1 MTQRTQSF
9 FEVAQ
14 KSDCFSSHKSS
25 FAMTSRLSL
34 LRFGIPSLRGGTT
47 KQSFSAITLPLSL
60 WLLCLCGL
68 FLSTTAS
75 AQLVDKTP
83 TAIQKVPEIYNRE
96 PWEDPLVNGINRD
109 ASRATSYSF
118 TSIADAM
125 KGDRTKSTRM
135 ISLNGDWDFSFA
147 IKPADAPKDFYK
159 SRVSGWKKIEV
170 PSNWE
175 MKGYDK
181 PIYKSAVYPF
191 RPVNPPNP
199 PMDYNGVGSYQRTF
213 TIPENW
219 KNMNISLHFGGV
231 SSGYKVWLNGKF
243 LGYAEDSFLSS
254 EFNVTPYLQAGE
266 NILSVQVMRWTDGSF
281 LEDQDHWRLSGIHRE
296 VMLLAEPKLRIAD
309 FFVQTKLD
317 ADYKDALLSIR
328 PRIENL
334 TGKEVKGYKIKASL
348 FDKAGKDILEK
359 PLERTAESIINEI
372 YPRLDNVKFGLLEAK
387 IKNPAKWSDELPNLY
402 TLTLSLEDSTGKI
415 LEVKS
420 CKVGF
425 RSIEFS
431 KTNGKLLING
441 KETYLYGI
449 NRPDHHP
456 TRGKALSREDILQ
469 DVLTIKRFNFNC
481 IRTSHYPMDPYLYD
495 LCDEFGILVIDEANL
510 ETHGL
515 GGKLSNDP
523 TWTSAYLERSSR
535 MVMRDK
541 NHPSIII
548 WSLGNESGR
557 GPNHAAMSAW
567 IHDFDITRPV
577 HYEPAMGNPRLDGY
591 MDPSNPAY
599 LKPNDHSHRLQNPQ
613 DEPYVDIVSR
623 MYPSN
628 YTPKMLA
635 EQDNGDHRPIFFVE
649 YAHAMGN
656 SVGNMKDFWDIF
668 RSTPRI
674 IGGAI
679 WEFKDQGILKTDS
692 VGVPFYAY
700 GGDFGEK
707 YFDNFT
713 IKGVVNS
720 DGKPKSAMYECKRVY
735 QGAETEL
742 ADAKKGIIKIINRFA
757 VKNLN
762 SYDVYLVVRKD
773 GIEISK
779 KSLPKINLTAGKDT
793 LFNISAYVPKMEKGA
808 EYLANIHFVLP
819 NDELW
824 ASKGFEVASNQFA
837 LTGLVKTKSI
847 DKISPPKYTST
858 SDLEVFSGQN
868 FEVNISKKNGA
879 LTSYKWKGVEQV
891 FAPLLPHFTRP
902 LTDNDKRGWKS
913 NKKLKQWYQNDLK
926 FIGST
931 IGKFDG
937 ASGSGLI
944 ITSNYSLINDS
955 AMVKVSY
962 SLSNTGTI
970 KVDYALTV
978 KSGLP
983 NIPKVGMQMGILRNY
998 DNLTWYGKGPMEN
1011 YIDKNYGFD
1020 VAIYNEPINDF
1031 MENYAVPQEN
1041 GNRTDVRWMYFS
1053 NPVKKQGLVFVAD
1066 SLLSMSAWPYTEEN
1080 IQSAKHTNKLKD
1092 AGYLTVNVDLI
1103 QMGVGG
1109 NDSWSDVAAPL
1120 PQYQIPSKDYKYSFY
1135 LLPLGGKKQD
1145 IINKIKRVKF

>member
-1 MTQRTQSF
+1 MRIT
-9 FEVAQ
+9 
-14 KSDCFSSHKSS
+14 
-25 FAMTSRLSL
+25 TSLLSL
-34 LRFGIPSLRGGTT
+34 ALVTFSLN
-47 KQSFSAITLPLSL
+47 
-60 WLLCLCGL
+60 
-68 FLSTTAS
+68 AS

-83 TAIQKVPEIYNRE
+83 TAIQKVPEIYQRE
-96 PWEDPLVNGINRD
+96 PWEDPLVSGINRD
-109 ASRATSYSF
+109 PSRATAYSF
-118 TSIADAM
+118 SSIADA
-125 KGDRTKSTRM
+125 KTGDRNKAR
-135 ISLNGDWDFSFA
+135 ILSLNGDWDFSFA

-159 SRVSGWKKIEV
+159 ARVSGWKKIEV

-191 RPVNPPNP
+191 RPVNPPNVP
-199 PMDYNGVGSYQRTF
+199 QDYNGVGSYQRTF
-213 TIPENW
+213 TIPANW
-219 KNMNISLHFGGV
+219 KDMNITLHFGGV
-231 SSGYKVWLNGKF
+231 SSGYKVWLNGNF

-309 FFVQTKLD
+309 FFCQTKLD
-317 ADYKDALLSIR
+317 KDYKDATLSIR

-334 TGKEVKGYKIKASL
+334 TGKEVKGYQLSASL
-348 FDKAGKDILEK
+348 FDKNGKNVLDK
-359 PLERTAESIINEI
+359 PLQRSAESIINEI
-372 YPRLDNVKFGLLEAK
+372 WPRLDNVKFGLLETK
-387 IKNPAKWSDELPNLY
+387 IANPAKWSDEAPNLY
-402 TLTLSLEDSTGKI
+402 TLTLSLTDSLGNV

-420 CKVGF
+420 CKIGF

-431 KTNGKLLING
+431 KINGKLLING

-456 TRGKALSREDILQ
+456 TKGKALNRADILA
-469 DVLTIKRFNFNC
+469 DVQTIKRFNFNC

-495 LCDEFGILVIDEANL
+495 LCDEYGILVIDEANL

-523 TWTSAYLERSSR
+523 QWTAAYLERSSR

-548 WSLGNESGR
+548 WSLGNESGS

-567 IHDFDITRPV
+567 VHDFDITRPV
-577 HYEPAMGNPRLDGY
+577 HYEPAMGNPRLEGY

-613 DEPYVDIVSR
+613 DASYIDIVSR
-623 MYPSN
+623 MYPST

-668 RSTPRI
+668 RTTPRV

-679 WEFKDQGILKTDS
+679 WEFKDQGISKTDS
-692 VGVPFYAY
+692 AGVPFYAY

-720 DGKPKSAMYECKRVY
+720 DGQPKAAMYECKRVY
-735 QGAETEL
+735 QGAETAL
-742 ADAKKGIIKIINRFA
+742 QSGSVLKITNRFA
-757 VKNLN
+757 VTNLN
-762 SYDVYLVVRKD
+762 TYDAIFIVRKD
-773 GIEISK
+773 GAIIVQQN
-779 KSLPKINLTAGKDT
+779 LPKINLSAGKDT
-793 LFNISAYVPKMEKGA
+793 LLNISNYLPKLTSGS
-808 EYLANIHFVLP
+808 EYLAEIHFVLAK
-819 NDELW
+819 DELW
-824 ASKGFEVASNQFA
+824 APKGFEVASNQFA
-837 LTGLVKTKSI
+837 LTGLAQSQLK
-847 DKISPPKYTST
+847 DQISPPKYTST
-858 SDLEVFSGQN
+858 TVSEIFSGQD
-868 FEVNISKKNGA
+868 FEVSISKANGA
-879 LTSYKWKGVEQV
+879 LTSYKWKGKEQI

-902 LTDNDKRGWKS
+902 LTDNDKRGWKA

-926 FIGST
+926 FNHASL
-931 IGKFDG
+931 GKFDG
-937 ASGSGLI
+937 ASGSGVVV
-944 ITSNYSLINDS
+944 TSNYTLIHDS
-955 AMVKVSY
+955 ATVNVRY
-962 SLSNTGTI
+962 FIANTGTI
-970 KVDYALTV
+970 KVVYDLQV
-978 KSGLP
+978 KPGLP
-983 NIPKVGMQMGILRNY
+983 NIPKVGMQMGVLRNY
-998 DNLTWYGKGPMEN
+998 DQITWYGKGPMEN
-1011 YIDKNYGFD
+1011 YIDRRYGFD
-1020 VAIYNEPINDF
+1020 AAVYSSPIKDF

-1041 GNRTDVRWMYFS
+1041 GNRTDVRWMHFG
-1053 NPVKKQGLVFVAD
+1053 NPANHQGLLVVAD
-1066 SLLSMSAWPYTEEN
+1066 SLLSMSAWPYTDEN
-1080 IQSAKHTNKLKD
+1080 IQQAKHTNKLKD
-1092 AGYLTVNVDLI
+1092 SGYLTVNIDLI

-1120 PQYQIPSKDYKYSFY
+1120 PQYQIPAKNYTYSFY
-1135 LLPLGGKKQD
+1135 LLPIEAKKEA
-1145 IINKIKRVKF
+1145 IGLKVKSIKF